1 MTGSRTPVLWITGP
15 AGAGKSTVSWQ
26 LFAELA
32 QAGRRVAFA
41 DADQLCMCYPAPPG
55 DPGRERLKALNFAAM
70 LPQYRAAGAQFVIA
84 NGVLDPAAGLAD
96 DVLPGGL
103 LPQAAMTVCR
113 LRADRDELT
122 RRFAGRHGSGPD
134 LEEAIRETLREADAL
149 DRSDFAD
156 VCVDTTA
163 LPVAEVTVRI
173 RETCSRWP
181 GFGDPAGG
189 SEAVSRAPA
198 SPVPASPVPGPAGD
212 RPPATAAGAP
222 GHVLL
227 ICGPTGVGKSAVGFQ
242 AYLRALSAG
251 VMGAYVDLD
260 QIGFVS
266 PAPAGDPGRHQL
278 KAANLA
284 AMWRNY
290 RAAGARHLTV
300 TGPVRT
306 RQELS
311 VYTSAL
317 PGATVTLCRLTAG
330 RAELTRRI
338 MSRPAVA
345 AGLSRATRCAAG
357 RYLRDIAATAARE
370 SEALDQAALP
380 GVRIDTDGLSIAA
393 AAGAVSAATRWP
405 RIG

>member
-198 SPVPASPVPGPAGD
+198 GDRSRVPEARSPD
-212 RPPATAAGAP
+212 RRPPASHRRGRARPCAAD
-222 GHVLL
+222 
-227 ICGPTGVGKSAVGFQ
+227 
-242 AYLRALSAG
+242 LRADRRGQVGRRLPG
-251 VMGAYVDLD
+251 VPARTQRGRDGRYVDLD
-260 QIGFVS
+260 QTGFVS

-284 AMWRNY
+284 AMWRTIVP
-290 RAAGARHLTV
+290 RAHGT
-300 TGPVRT
+300 
-306 RQELS
+306 
-311 VYTSAL
+311 
-317 PGATVTLCRLTAG
+317 
-330 RAELTRRI
+330 
-338 MSRPAVA
+338 
-345 AGLSRATRCAAG
+345 
-357 RYLRDIAATAARE
+357 
-370 SEALDQAALP
+370 
-380 GVRIDTDGLSIAA
+380 
-393 AAGAVSAATRWP
+393 
-405 RIG
+405 